1 MSLFISFYVTAFIL
15 SGCSYYFISMKNP
28 KNAQLIV
35 FSTKSKENELKYV

>member
-35 FSTKSKENELKYV
+35 FLQNPKKTS